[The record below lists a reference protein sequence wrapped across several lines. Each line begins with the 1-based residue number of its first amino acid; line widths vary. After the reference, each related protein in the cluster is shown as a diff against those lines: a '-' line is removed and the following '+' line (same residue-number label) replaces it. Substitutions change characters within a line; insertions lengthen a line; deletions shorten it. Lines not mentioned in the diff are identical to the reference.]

1 MAWRVNASSHL
12 LLAYIIPPL
21 DSYLATAKSFP
32 YRFPFLSSPSRVA
45 MGRKKLTVKRIDN
58 PAGQLVTYRKRK
70 DGIVKK
76 VAELSGL
83 CGTDVGLIMFS
94 PNGRMTS
101 CAGSSSVENVFLRY
115 LNLPDVLRG
124 GSVENQEVLRQ
135 GLKHVKCEA
144 QMLEAMTKMQA
155 LEEELKVLN
164 RQQAEAQENIR
175 SYHPELEEIRS
186 VREAEVHIRFLNDAI
201 RRIQHLKQAKLSMN
215 ELLPQESASFEV
227 PAASV
232 WDSNRATNNSAYS
245 IQKRDRS
252 DDEHRGEAAQHM
264 SIGHLKPQAEWNI
277 SKGASTRGP
286 NLQFALQGNRGKGTE
301 C

>member
-1 MAWRVNASSHL
+1 
-12 LLAYIIPPL
+12 
-21 DSYLATAKSFP
+21 
-32 YRFPFLSSPSRVA
+32 

-101 CAGSSSVENVFLRY
+101 CAGSSRSINIKFFHLVNSSLYLIILGFLVRHNLSKQDLSHSVENVFLRY

-144 QMLEAMTKMQA
+144 QMLEAMTK
-155 LEEELKVLN
+155 
-164 RQQAEAQENIR
+164 
-175 SYHPELEEIRS
+175 SYHPEPEEIRS
-186 VREAEVHIRFLNDAI
+186 VQEAEVHIRFLNDAI
-201 RRIQHLKQAKLSMN
+201 RRIQHLK
-215 ELLPQESASFEV
+215 V

-232 WDSNRATNNSAYS
+232 WDSNRVTNNSAYS
-245 IQKRDRS
+245 IQKRG
-252 DDEHRGEAAQHM
+252 DDERRGAAAQHM